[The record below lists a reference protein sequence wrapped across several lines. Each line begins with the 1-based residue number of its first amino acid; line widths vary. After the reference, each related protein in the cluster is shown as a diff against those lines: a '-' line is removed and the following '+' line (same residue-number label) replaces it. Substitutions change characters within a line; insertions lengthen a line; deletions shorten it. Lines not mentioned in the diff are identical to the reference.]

1 MLLKSTLT
9 SIGHL
14 AMLSEPSESTLHDKC
29 SKIIKSITEL
39 PFVECGVPRALL
51 IAIIETNKSS
61 IKALSLRALA
71 TVCVTG
77 DAVKQ
82 FEEGGGIEILSDI
95 LSDRSNP
102 EPQMREA
109 ITVLTQITAPWLRG
123 HYDLTQLHLYL
134 NTIIEH
140 ITGKLLTCIQLIVSY
155 HIFRLT
161 QSLSQRVIWQ
171 LRYTKKTSLDS
182 ITSKRNVTFYK
193 VLRFQQVSYLERNV
207 ANCCY
212 CARRVW

>member
-1 MLLKSTLT
+1 MILKSTLT

-29 SKIIKSITEL
+29 AKIIKSITEL

-82 FEEGGGIEILSDI
+82 FEEVSFSIE
-95 LSDRSNP
+95 
-102 EPQMREA
+102 
-109 ITVLTQITAPWLRG
+109 VL
-123 HYDLTQLHLYL
+123 
-134 NTIIEH
+134 
-140 ITGKLLTCIQLIVSY
+140 V
-155 HIFRLT
+155 
-161 QSLSQRVIWQ
+161 
-171 LRYTKKTSLDS
+171 
-182 ITSKRNVTFYK
+182 
-193 VLRFQQVSYLERNV
+193 
-207 ANCCY
+207 
-212 CARRVW
+212 

>member
-1 MLLKSTLT
+1 MILKSTLT

-14 AMLSEPSESTLHDKC
+14 AILSESSESTLHDKC

-82 FEEGGGIEILSDI
+82 FEEVSFYLQGLIIKSPNAHHLTLYIAFVQILTPSMQILGQSKMKHYLNTYVHFQGGGIEILSDI

-140 ITGKLLTCIQLIVSY
+140 LTG
-155 HIFRLT
+155 
-161 QSLSQRVIWQ
+161 
-171 LRYTKKTSLDS
+171 
-182 ITSKRNVTFYK
+182 
-193 VLRFQQVSYLERNV
+193 
-207 ANCCY
+207 
-212 CARRVW
+212 